1 MADSSNNGEQVKDNV
16 EVINAVD
23 IDPLKDVANM
33 TQVNMEGRHR
43 EEAVKANVT
52 VTELSTTQ
60 AINLQTS
67 VNGVNI
73 QNGMA
78 TRINAK
84 AATGEEFPE
93 QIMVTTRQH

>member
-60 AINLQTS
+60 
-67 VNGVNI
+67 
-73 QNGMA
+73 
-78 TRINAK
+78 
-84 AATGEEFPE
+84 
-93 QIMVTTRQH
+93 